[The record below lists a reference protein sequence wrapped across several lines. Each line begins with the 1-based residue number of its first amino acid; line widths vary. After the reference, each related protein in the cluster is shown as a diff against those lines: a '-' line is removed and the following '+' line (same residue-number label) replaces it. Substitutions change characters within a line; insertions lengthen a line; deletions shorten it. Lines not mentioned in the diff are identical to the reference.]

1 MRLSRRHVLASTV
14 GVVST
19 ALITAQTPAG
29 IAFARPRRASRAV
42 TTAVYIEVNHE
53 DLATVGAFVRE
64 GVHRPVF
71 DLAMIFAANI
81 NYDGCT
87 AYLHLNERVME
98 TLRAAETQIRPLQRR
113 GTKVLLSLLGN
124 HEGAGFANFPTRHDA
139 DRFAAQVARVVH
151 RCHLDGVDLD
161 DEYSE
166 YGKNGTGQPN
176 EDSFVWF
183 VRALRRHLGPH
194 KLLTLYSIGPSVN
207 RTVSSAG
214 NASDDLDYAWNPW
227 YGTYQEPSVLG
238 MPRSHVGA
246 AAVDW
251 GHTSIEMIQ
260 TMASQTIRD
269 GYGVFMTYDLRVST
283 NPSLVQAMTTAL
295 EGRRRLRQ

>member
-1 MRLSRRHVLASTV
+1 MGLSRRQVLAGTV

-19 ALITAQTPAG
+19 ALITEQTSAD
-29 IAFARPRRASRAV
+29 IAFARPCGASKAV

-53 DLATVGAFVRE
+53 DFATVGAFVRE
-64 GVHRPVF
+64 GAHRPVF

-87 AYLHLNERVME
+87 AYLHLNERVLE
-98 TLRAAETQIRPLQRR
+98 TLRATETQIRPLQRR
-113 GTKVLLSLLGN
+113 GTKVLLSVLGN
-124 HEGAGFANFPTRHDA
+124 HEGAGFANFPIRHDA

-194 KLLTLYSIGPSVN
+194 KLLTLYSIGPSVD
-207 RTVSSAG
+207 RTVSAVG

-227 YGTYQEPSVLG
+227 YGTYQEPSVPG
-238 MPRSHVGA
+238 MPRSRLGA

-251 GHTSIEMIQ
+251 GHTSTEMVQ
-260 TMASQTIRD
+260 TMASRTIRD
-269 GYGVFMTYDLRVST
+269 GYGVFMTYDLRMST

-295 EGRRRLRQ
+295 EKR

>member
-1 MRLSRRHVLASTV
+1 MGLSRRQVLAGTV

-19 ALITAQTPAG
+19 ALITEQTSAD
-29 IAFARPRRASRAV
+29 IAFARPCGASKAV

-53 DLATVGAFVRE
+53 DFATVGAFVRE
-64 GVHRPVF
+64 GAHRPVF

-87 AYLHLNERVME
+87 AYLHLNERVLE
-98 TLRAAETQIRPLQRR
+98 TLRATETQIRPLQRR

-139 DRFAAQVARVVH
+139 DRFAAQVASVVH
-151 RCHLDGVDLD
+151 RYHLDGVDLD

-166 YGKNGTGQPN
+166 YGKNATGQPH

-227 YGTYQEPSVLG
+227 YGTYQEPSVPG
-238 MPRSHVGA
+238 MPRSRLGA

-295 EGRRRLRQ
+295 EGRR

>member
-53 DLATVGAFVRE
+53 DLATVVAFVRE

-139 DRFAAQVARVVH
+139 DRFAAQVASVVH
-151 RCHLDGVDLD
+151 RYHLDGVDLD

-176 EDSFVWF
+176 EDFFCLVCSCAATPP
-183 VRALRRHLGPH
+183 RA
-194 KLLTLYSIGPSVN
+194 S
-207 RTVSSAG
+207 
-214 NASDDLDYAWNPW
+214 
-227 YGTYQEPSVLG
+227 
-238 MPRSHVGA
+238 
-246 AAVDW
+246 
-251 GHTSIEMIQ
+251 
-260 TMASQTIRD
+260 
-269 GYGVFMTYDLRVST
+269 
-283 NPSLVQAMTTAL
+283 
-295 EGRRRLRQ
+295 

>member
-1 MRLSRRHVLASTV
+1 MGLSRRQVLAGTV

-19 ALITAQTPAG
+19 ALITEQTSAD
-29 IAFARPRRASRAV
+29 IAFARPCGASKAV

-53 DLATVGAFVRE
+53 DFATVGVFVRE
-64 GVHRPVF
+64 GAHRPVF

-87 AYLHLNERVME
+87 AYLHLNERVLE
-98 TLRAAETQIRPLQRR
+98 TLRATETQIRPLQRR

-124 HEGAGFANFPTRHDA
+124 HEGAGFANFPIRHDA

-194 KLLTLYSIGPSVN
+194 KLLTLYSIGPSVD
-207 RTVSSAG
+207 RTVSAVG

-227 YGTYQEPSVLG
+227 YGTYQEPSVPG
-238 MPRSHVGA
+238 MPRSRLGA

-251 GHTSIEMIQ
+251 GHTSTEMVQ
-260 TMASQTIRD
+260 TMASRTIRD
-269 GYGVFMTYDLRVST
+269 GYGVFMTYDLRMST

-295 EGRRRLRQ
+295 EKR

>member
-1 MRLSRRHVLASTV
+1 MGLSRRQVLAGTV

-19 ALITAQTPAG
+19 ALITAQTSAD
-29 IAFARPRRASRAV
+29 IAFARPCGASKAV

-53 DLATVGAFVRE
+53 DFATVGAFVRE
-64 GVHRPVF
+64 GAHRPVF
-71 DLAMIFAANI
+71 ALAMIFAANI

-87 AYLHLNERVME
+87 AYLHLNERVLE
-98 TLRAAETQIRPLQRR
+98 TLRATETQIRPLQRR

-124 HEGAGFANFPTRHDA
+124 HEGAGFANFPIRHDA

-176 EDSFVWF
+176 EASFVWF

-194 KLLTLYSIGPSVN
+194 KLLTLYSIGPSVD
-207 RTVSSAG
+207 RTVSAVG

-227 YGTYQEPSVLG
+227 YGTYQEPSVPG
-238 MPRSHVGA
+238 MPRSRLGA

-251 GHTSIEMIQ
+251 GHTSTEMVQ
-260 TMASQTIRD
+260 TMASRTIRD
-269 GYGVFMTYDLRVST
+269 GYGVFMTYDLRMST

-295 EGRRRLRQ
+295 EKR